1 MGDMK
6 KQEVLEHLIKQL
18 QEKLNKHIEEK
29 GFQDYE
35 ALLRISR
42 ELDDVLNE
50 WIMVNTGTDGARD
63 TGTGNFF

>member
-1 MGDMK
+1 MK

-18 QEKLNKHIEEK
+18 QGKLNRHIEEK

-42 ELDDVLNE
+42 ELDDVLND
-50 WIMVNTGTDGARD
+50 WITVNINGNETRE
-63 TGTGNFF
+63 TGTGSIFS